1 MKNLLKESL
10 LMLYAD
16 SPSILH
22 LLNQIEYDTLSVQ
35 YQKEL
40 DARISREDFKE
51 VEDFLASEKY
61 VCYVNAVN
69 GASMAMTR
77 DLLELMK
84 FVTSEN
90 EGEMN

>member
-10 LMLYAD
+10 MMLYAD
-16 SPSILH
+16 SPSIQN

-90 EGEMN
+90 EGEIN